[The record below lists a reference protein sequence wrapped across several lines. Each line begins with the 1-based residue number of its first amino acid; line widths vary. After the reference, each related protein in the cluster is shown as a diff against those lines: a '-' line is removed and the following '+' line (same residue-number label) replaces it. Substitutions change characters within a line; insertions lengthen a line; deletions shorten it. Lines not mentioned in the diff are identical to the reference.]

1 MSETVKEI
9 FEELLDAWETSEE
22 AVIWEW
28 GCGDR
33 DMEQMTE
40 KSREY
45 RARFNKAYKR
55 LINTDTGWSGP
66 AWR

>member
-9 FEELLDAWETSEE
+9 FEELLDAWESDEE
-22 AVIWEW
+22 QIIYEW
-28 GCGDR
+28 GSGAR
-33 DMEQMTE
+33 DMVGLTD